1 MVEPDKP
8 HFESMPW
15 CLEIINDSDF
25 VITPTFSRQP
35 KPATEDSLTAT
46 TLKTKDTIQACLSVY
61 RRPPPG
67 TTWINE
73 VRSLMTL
80 GTGMNGAPFMLHGG
94 IVATLMDDCVGTLM
108 TVNEGATEDQ
118 ESVPLSSMAVTA
130 YMNIQYKSPI
140 TTPQTVLVIAKSR
153 ELKGRKFYLDSEIRD
168 EYGHVL
174 ATAESLWISV
184 VPHQK
189 RLKERL

>member
-1 MVEPDKP
+1 MTEPDQA

-15 CLEIINDSDF
+15 CLE
-25 VITPTFSRQP
+25 VIKHPDYITTPTFSRQP
-35 KPATEDSLTAT
+35 KEATEDSLTST
-46 TLKTKDTIQACLSVY
+46 TLKTNDTIQACLTVY
-61 RRPPPG
+61 KRPPQG
-67 TTWINE
+67 ETWINE

-80 GTGMNGAPFMLHGG
+80 GTGMNGAPYMLHGG

-108 TVNEGATEDQ
+108 TVNEDHETGA
-118 ESVPLSSMAVTA
+118 PLSSAAVTA
-130 YMNIQYKSPI
+130 YMNIQYRSPI

-174 ATAESLWISV
+174 ATAESLWIAITSFG
-184 VPHQK
+184 PK
-189 RLKERL
+189 RPKERL

>member
-1 MVEPDKP
+1 
-8 HFESMPW
+8 
-15 CLEIINDSDF
+15 
-25 VITPTFSRQP
+25 
-35 KPATEDSLTAT
+35 
-46 TLKTKDTIQACLSVY
+46 
-61 RRPPPG
+61 
-67 TTWINE
+67 
-73 VRSLMTL
+73 MTL

-108 TVNEGATEDQ
+108 TVNEAATEDQ

-140 TTPQTVLVIAKSR
+140 STPQTVLVMAKSR
-153 ELKGRKFYLDSEIRD
+153 EVKGRKFYLDSEIRD

-184 VPHQK
+184 VQHQK